1 MKALETFPQTD
12 NQASLQL
19 DARGNLRH
27 LLTLKG
33 LEKDLLVELL
43 DDAERYL
50 RPAGATPAR
59 SRVLAGRT
67 VANLFFEPSTRTRA
81 SFDLAAKR
89 LGADVL
95 NLDVNTSS
103 RKKGESILDMIYTLQ
118 AMHVDIMVV
127 RDASAG
133 VPAYIARH
141 VNDYVSILNA
151 GEADVS
157 HPTQGLLD
165 LLTIRQHKGGLE
177 DLIVAIVGDIAHSRV
192 ARSAAE
198 GLETLGVGE
207 LRLISPPALAPE
219 PGEMQFARVM
229 DNLEDGL
236 RGADVVMALR
246 IQRER
251 IGNLD
256 GIPGI
261 EEYFANY
268 GISRER
274 MKLAAKDAIVM
285 HPGPMN
291 RGIEIESI
299 LADSPMSVITQQ
311 VTNGVAVRMAVL
323 ERVSRSTATA

>member
-1 MKALETFPQTD
+1 MQVIEAFPISD
-12 NQASLQL
+12 NEADLQFAA
-19 DARGNLRH
+19 DGSLRH

-33 LEKDLLVELL
+33 LDRALLVDLL
-43 DDAERYL
+43 DDAQRFVTQ
-50 RPAGATPAR
+50 PGAPVIRNR
-59 SRVLAGRT
+59 SLAGYT

-81 SFDLAAKR
+81 SFDLAGKR

-103 RKKGESILDMIYTLQ
+103 RKKGESILDTIYTLQ
-118 AMHVDIMVV
+118 AMQVDIMVV

-141 VNDYVSILNA
+141 VADHVSILNA

-165 LLTIRQHKGGLE
+165 LLTIRQRKGRFD
-177 DLIVAIVGDIAHSRV
+177 DLVVAIVGDIAHSRV
-192 ARSAAE
+192 ARSAAQ
-198 GLETLGVGE
+198 GLHTLGVAE
-207 LRLISPPALAPE
+207 LRLVSPPALAPD
-219 PGEMQFARVM
+219 PDEMPYASLYH
-229 DNLEDGL
+229 DLDKGL

-251 IGNLD
+251 IGGLE

-261 EEYFANY
+261 DEYFANY
-268 GISRER
+268 GISAER
-274 MKLAAKDAIVM
+274 MKLAAADAIVM

-291 RGIEIESI
+291 RGIEIESS
-299 LADSPMSVITQQ
+299 LADSPASVITRQ
-311 VTNGVAVRMAVL
+311 VANGVAVRMAVL
-323 ERVSRSTATA
+323 ERVGKAIARS